1 MIAQRYKDML
11 SGKSVIRQI
20 SEWSTARGTEIGY
33 ENVFDYSLGNP
44 SVPCPEHFTKT
55 CINLL
60 QTKEPVTLHGYS
72 PTLTIPAVRKA
83 VAESLNRRF
92 GMDYGME
99 HIFMATGAA
108 GALAHA
114 MRCVAVPGQDIIT
127 FAPFFPEYKPYVEG
141 AGLNLKVVPPR
152 TKDFQI
158 DFDAFDAMLDE
169 NTAAVLIN
177 TPNNPT
183 GAVYSEQTLR
193 ALGEL
198 AVEHGFTIISDEI
211 YEKMVYDG
219 AEHISTASLSPEI
232 YRHCITIN
240 GFSKA
245 YAMPGWRIGY
255 SAAPLEVTTAIKA
268 VQGHVTS
275 AANSIAQKAAL
286 EALSGPQDTVAV
298 MCGEYAR
305 RRSRV
310 AQLLQEIPGVRF
322 SMPSGAFYFW
332 VDVSAYL
339 GKSHGGKKIN
349 TAVDL
354 ANFLLE
360 QAHAAVVP
368 GEAFHMPGSIRIS
381 YANSMKNIELAL
393 TAIKEAL
400 ALL

>member
-1 MIAQRYKDML
+1 M
-11 SGKSVIRQI
+11 
-20 SEWSTARGTEIGY
+20 
-33 ENVFDYSLGNP
+33 
-44 SVPCPEHFTKT
+44 
-55 CINLL
+55 
-60 QTKEPVTLHGYS
+60 
-72 PTLTIPAVRKA
+72 
-83 VAESLNRRF
+83 
-92 GMDYGME
+92 
-99 HIFMATGAA
+99 
-108 GALAHA
+108 
-114 MRCVAVPGQDIIT
+114 
-127 FAPFFPEYKPYVEG
+127 
-141 AGLNLKVVPPR
+141 
-152 TKDFQI
+152 
-158 DFDAFDAMLDE
+158 
-169 NTAAVLIN
+169 
-177 TPNNPT
+177 
-183 GAVYSEQTLR
+183 
-193 ALGEL
+193 
-198 AVEHGFTIISDEI
+198 EHGFTIISDEI

-275 AANSIAQKAAL
+275 AATSIAQKAAL
-286 EALSGPQDTVAV
+286 EALSGPQDTGAV

>member
-1 MIAQRYKDML
+1 ML
-11 SGKSVIRQI
+11 
-20 SEWSTARGTEIGY
+20 
-33 ENVFDYSLGNP
+33 
-44 SVPCPEHFTKT
+44 
-55 CINLL
+55 
-60 QTKEPVTLHGYS
+60 
-72 PTLTIPAVRKA
+72 
-83 VAESLNRRF
+83 
-92 GMDYGME
+92 
-99 HIFMATGAA
+99 
-108 GALAHA
+108 
-114 MRCVAVPGQDIIT
+114 
-127 FAPFFPEYKPYVEG
+127 
-141 AGLNLKVVPPR
+141 
-152 TKDFQI
+152 
-158 DFDAFDAMLDE
+158 
-169 NTAAVLIN
+169 
-177 TPNNPT
+177 
-183 GAVYSEQTLR
+183 
-193 ALGEL
+193 
-198 AVEHGFTIISDEI
+198 
-211 YEKMVYDG
+211 
-219 AEHISTASLSPEI
+219 
-232 YRHCITIN
+232 IN

-298 MCGEYAR
+298 MCGEDAR

>member
-1 MIAQRYKDML
+1 MLSEKATNISPAATIEISARIAELRRQGINIISLNIGEPDYPTPENISQAQKGDIRYKDI
-11 SGKSVIRQI
+11 SGPDGVPDGKVDPNYDRKKFKTDNGLTYRPNEICVSAGAKQAVFNAVFVLCGEGDEVII
-20 SEWSTARGTEIGY
+20 PTPCWVSYSEIVKLVGATPVY
-33 ENVFDYSLGNP
+33 
-44 SVPCPEHFTKT
+44 VPCAPEENF
-55 CINLL
+55 
-60 QTKEPVTLHGYS
+60 
-72 PTLTIPAVRKA
+72 
-83 VAESLNRRF
+83 
-92 GMDYGME
+92 D
-99 HIFMATGAA
+99 
-108 GALAHA
+108 
-114 MRCVAVPGQDIIT
+114 
-127 FAPFFPEYKPYVEG
+127 
-141 AGLNLKVVPPR
+141 LNLTGIRSAISSR
-152 TKDFQI
+152 TKAI
-158 DFDAFDAMLDE
+158 
-169 NTAAVLIN
+169 LIN

-310 AQLLQEIPGVRF
+310 AQRLQEIPGVRF

>member
-1 MIAQRYKDML
+1 MNYDELLAPAAKSMRP
-11 SGKSVIRQI
+11 SGIRKF
-20 SEWSTARGTEIGY
+20 
-33 ENVFDYSLGNP
+33 FDLAAEMPHCISLGVGEPDFKTPWTIRDAGIRSLEQGRTRYTANAGIKELRAEICRYLARRMELNYQP
-44 SVPCPEHFTKT
+44 SEVLVTVGGSEAIDLTIRALVKPGDEVIIPTPCWVSYSEIVKLVGATPVYVPCAPEENF
-55 CINLL
+55 
-60 QTKEPVTLHGYS
+60 
-72 PTLTIPAVRKA
+72 
-83 VAESLNRRF
+83 
-92 GMDYGME
+92 D
-99 HIFMATGAA
+99 
-108 GALAHA
+108 
-114 MRCVAVPGQDIIT
+114 
-127 FAPFFPEYKPYVEG
+127 
-141 AGLNLKVVPPR
+141 LNLTGIRSAISSR
-152 TKDFQI
+152 TKAI
-158 DFDAFDAMLDE
+158 
-169 NTAAVLIN
+169 LIN

>member
-1 MIAQRYKDML
+1 ML
-11 SGKSVIRQI
+11 SEKATNISPAATIEISARIAELRRQGTNIISLNIGEPDYPTPENISQAAKSAID
-20 SEWSTARGTEIGY
+20 A
-33 ENVFDYSLGNP
+33 
-44 SVPCPEHFTKT
+44 HFTKY
-55 CINLL
+55 
-60 QTKEPVTLHGYS
+60 QPVPGILELREAICKKFKTDNG
-72 PTLTIPAVRKA
+72 LTYQPNEICV
-83 VAESLNRRF
+83 S
-92 GMDYGME
+92 
-99 HIFMATGAA
+99 A
-108 GALAHA
+108 GAKQ
-114 MRCVAVPGQDIIT
+114 AVFNAVFVLCGEGDEVIIPT
-127 FAPFFPEYKPYVEG
+127 PCWVSYSEIVKLVGATPVYVPCAPEENFD
-141 AGLNLKVVPPR
+141 LNLTGIRSAISSR
-152 TKDFQI
+152 TKAI
-158 DFDAFDAMLDE
+158 
-169 NTAAVLIN
+169 LIN

-349 TAVDL
+349 TAVNL